1 MATGRLGWGGDLT
14 PLVGHRTCLPL
25 DETSRP
31 VDTTPTRR
39 GCLCLLAPVG
49 CDLGHVEGGAERGSA
64 SVRARS
70 ALGQGTS
77 DNRGQQWSPNVS
89 QIHSSLPG
97 CREPSGLL
105 PARRWSPKTTLT
117 VGSGWNQRCNRI
129 PGSSSAAVP
138 PACHSPRSWPV
149 PSGQPRTTT
158 KQPRPA
164 PFPILAGGN
173 SARSGFGSRWS
184 EVKAC
189 IGLVVPIR
197 PIRSLVAEDR
207 SAAGVR
213 DRTPMLTRLL
223 TDLPRH
229 PGMHRD
235 RAGRRFGRRPA
246 QRPQLVKP
254 GEAPA
259 ATARRQLGPDALTP
273 R

>member
-89 QIHSSLPG
+89 QIRSSLPG

-149 PSGQPRTTT
+149 PSGPPRTTT
-158 KQPRPA
+158 KHPRPA

-184 EVKAC
+184 VSRAQQDEASFTEST
-189 IGLVVPIR
+189 GQLDR
-197 PIRSLVAEDR
+197 RSDEPDRLVAETGCPRSVGSKERRHNRILHIAWRADR
-207 SAAGVR
+207 IER
-213 DRTPMLTRLL
+213 K
-223 TDLPRH
+223 
-229 PGMHRD
+229 
-235 RAGRRFGRRPA
+235 
-246 QRPQLVKP
+246 Q
-254 GEAPA
+254 
-259 ATARRQLGPDALTP
+259 
-273 R
+273 